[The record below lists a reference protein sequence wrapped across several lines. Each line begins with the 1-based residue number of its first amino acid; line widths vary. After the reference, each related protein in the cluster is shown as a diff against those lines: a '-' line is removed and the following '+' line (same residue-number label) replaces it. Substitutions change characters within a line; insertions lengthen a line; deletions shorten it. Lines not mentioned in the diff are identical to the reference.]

1 MLRGQRDALIA
12 AIEDVEDISSWGD
25 SETMKFREKQIE
37 SLDGIV
43 NLLDA
48 MLDNAEG
55 FGDWHNGF
63 CLARAN
69 LWNSLAFW
77 PTTEKG

>member
-1 MLRGQRDALIA
+1 VTDITVKNVDVPMLREQRDALIA
-12 AIEDVEDISSWGD
+12 AIEDVEDISTWGD

-48 MLDNAEG
+48 MLDNADG
-55 FGDWHNGF
+55 ISD
-63 CLARAN
+63 
-69 LWNSLAFW
+69 
-77 PTTEKG
+77 